1 MRHLS
6 SFPNLTEGHR
16 VTWGASQWNDGWH
29 FCWVFHLYSGEV
41 EELREPP
48 GSWARGIIHGRR
60 LRCVTAFQGKDCWMG
75 RSQADHNL
83 CTPQRFNFQSSSL
96 VKQFYYHCDPR
107 TVQILRDQGYNSVML
122 YYTTY
127 IKSYK
132 FFYYILYIIINYTIY
147 AIYYTNSIF

>member
-1 MRHLS
+1 MKDRQEAWSSLFLIFWCIFFSHGFLWISIARHLS

-107 TVQILRDQGYNSVML
+107 TVLILKDQGYNSIML
-122 YYTTY
+122 
-127 IKSYK
+127 S
-132 FFYYILYIIINYTIY
+132 ILY
-147 AIYYTNSIF
+147 